1 MVERAGKTGSVAASA
16 KPLVVSGRV
25 SKDGSMLLTD
35 IDSAWSITNRETLK
49 GLEGLLVRVKCFV
62 DTEKNTIQVLSIRKE
77 TNELNYSSVRY
88 SDSAF
93 RR

>member
-1 MVERAGKTGSVAASA
+1 MAVCCS
-16 KPLVVSGRV
+16 
-25 SKDGSMLLTD
+25 LTL
-35 IDSAWSITNRETLK
+35 IPPGSITNRETLK